1 MESEKV
7 VCQVRDTN
15 DKLVEIYEGAML
27 EKLSDSESKEIR
39 DKVARQYPEFSRLRA
54 AAVLKLCMFKECK
67 LRMNERERFIY
78 ENGVAHGRKS
88 ALYWVLGD
96 IDDMFEHD

>member
-15 DKLVEIYEGAML
+15 EKLVEIYEAALL
-27 EKLSDSESKEIR
+27 EQLSDSELKEIR
-39 DKVARQYPEFSRLRA
+39 DKVARQNPEFSRLRA
-54 AAVLKLCMFKECK
+54 VEVLKLLMFKEYK
-67 LRMNERERFIY
+67 LRMNEREHLIY